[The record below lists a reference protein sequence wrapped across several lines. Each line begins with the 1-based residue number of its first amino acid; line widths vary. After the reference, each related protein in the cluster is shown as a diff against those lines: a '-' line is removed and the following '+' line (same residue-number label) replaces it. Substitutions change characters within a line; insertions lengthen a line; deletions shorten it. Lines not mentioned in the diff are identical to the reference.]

1 LREYESRKIVERESV
16 CEVSRLDNGI
26 RVLTLS
32 EDVPNVV
39 DMSVLLDMGSRDETI
54 ETSGSMLA
62 LKNTFLKT
70 ALRTNE
76 TVNYGMV

>member
-1 LREYESRKIVERESV
+1 MERESV

>member
-1 LREYESRKIVERESV
+1 VERESV

>member
-1 LREYESRKIVERESV
+1 LREYQAKKLVEREAV
-16 CEVSRLDNGI
+16 CELTRLENGI
-26 RVLTLS
+26 RVMTLS
-32 EDVPNVV
+32 ENVPNVV
-39 DMSVLLDMGSRDETI
+39 DMGILMDMGSRDETI

>member
-1 LREYESRKIVERESV
+1 MVERESV